1 MRKQHITLHT
11 GQTYRVHSLGGDHRI
26 ADRLAQMGILPG
38 MEFTIVRIGP
48 MGNPLELAIGGGQSI
63 ALRNTDVSA
72 LNCELISL
80 PLSAARPDT
89 QHYRISAL
97 NGSLRYRQKFTE
109 LGLQLGKIVRVEAIR
124 PYQLHL
130 VEEDRLV
137 RLGQAEAQYL
147 ILQPVNTHA

>member
-1 MRKQHITLHT
+1 MHKQHIALHT

-38 MEFTIVRIGP
+38 TEFTIVRIGP

-72 LNCELISL
+72 LDCELISL
-80 PLSAARPDT
+80 PLSATQPDS

-97 NGSLRYRQKFTE
+97 NGGPRYQQKLTE
-109 LGLQLGKIVRVEAIR
+109 LGLHPGSVVRVEAIR
-124 PYQLHL
+124 PYQLRL
-130 VEEDRLV
+130 LEEDRLI

-147 ILQPVNTHA
+147 ILQPVDTHA

>member
-1 MRKQHITLHT
+1 MRKPHISLQA
-11 GQTYRVHSLGGDHRI
+11 GQTYRVHSLGGDQRV

-80 PLSAARPDT
+80 PLNATRPDT
-89 QHYRISAL
+89 QHYRISEL
-97 NGSLRYRQKFTE
+97 NGSPRYRRKLAD
-109 LGLQLGKIVRVEAIR
+109 LGLHPGSIVRVEAIR
-124 PYQLHL
+124 PYQLRL
-130 VEEDRLV
+130 VDEDRLI
-137 RLGQAEAQYL
+137 RLGQTEAQYL
-147 ILQPVNTHA
+147 ILQPVETNA